1 MRTFDNRPGTSF
13 SPPPARRARPPIP
26 MSFSD
31 YQNEIFRQENSI
43 QIAHFADVDA
53 KQKAVA
59 TGRALRDLQSE
70 LTQYRNMYGGLYG
83 R

>member
-1 MRTFDNRPGTSF
+1 MRTLVDRPGTSF
-13 SPPPARRARPPIP
+13 SPPPARRARPSIP

-59 TGRALRDLQSE
+59 TGNALQNLQSE
-70 LTQYRNMYGGLYG
+70 LAQYRDMYGGMYG